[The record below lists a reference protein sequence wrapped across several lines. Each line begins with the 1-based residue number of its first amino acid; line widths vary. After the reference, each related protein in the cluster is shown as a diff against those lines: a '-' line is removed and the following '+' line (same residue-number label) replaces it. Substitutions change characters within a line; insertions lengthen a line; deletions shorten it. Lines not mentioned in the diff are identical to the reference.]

1 MGGDGD
7 GGVAGGPGGAG
18 GGRDRRI
25 ERELLQEKYG
35 EEFSPG
41 EKKEAVEKERPVR
54 EEKGGVLKRM
64 LKIFGRSS

>member
-18 GGRDRRI
+18 TGEESVSYYRK
-25 ERELLQEKYG
+25 KYG

-41 EKKEAVEKERPVR
+41 EKKEAVEKEKPVR
-54 EEKGGVLKRM
+54 KEQSGVLKRI